1 MSNNNNGFQ
10 EMLDY
15 TTTLTRVDPVKVTK
29 ESLLEAAEF
38 FVEKLLPNIPESL
51 RKKKH
56 MKDHIKIEVKEDV
69 VTVYFENTAYYWRFI
84 ENGTKNIK
92 AEHFVEGTW
101 EQFGKEIETIM
112 SKSLLEKMEG

>member
-69 VTVYFENTAYYWRFI
+69 VTVYFQNTAYYWRFI

-101 EQFGKEIETIM
+101 EKFGKEIETIM